1 MIERIAGKWKGFMK
15 MVNNWLF
22 TLDAD
27 PLEDIHNRLRRLEAA
42 FLQSKAGR
50 RGAAEADCSTHQ
62 G

>member
-1 MIERIAGKWKGFMK
+1 MK